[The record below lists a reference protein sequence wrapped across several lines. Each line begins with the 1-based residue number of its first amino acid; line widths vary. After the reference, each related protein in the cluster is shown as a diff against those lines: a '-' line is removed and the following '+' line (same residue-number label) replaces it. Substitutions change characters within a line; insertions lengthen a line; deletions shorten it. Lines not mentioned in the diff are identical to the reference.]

1 MNRVRDISCPF
12 TLFSRLD
19 PNEFTVPESSYSL
32 FDLHLRSELPLCSL
46 RDVQNISAQ
55 LVFLR
60 GSKPW
65 HEWRRLCSVK
75 WEFTGT
81 ARDRYNRPQLA
92 GFRNQLGHLITTQ
105 SGLYFVDCSLTEIS
119 FRPFLNSGL
128 NQWGNSA
135 VNVLAGRQQI
145 AGYFILHGNALG
157 LFGRGVILFGAS
169 GTGKSTLT
177 TALVS
182 RGAKVISEDV
192 TCLVQTNTDPIILPG
207 PASIKL
213 ESDAARA
220 LGFDPKELPKAHD
233 TAGKVVLAHK
243 LQPDFFCSETLPLA
257 VGYCLNR
264 HQYDECTWSVRV
276 VDSSSHDA
284 LLNLLRSCLGLYLL
298 DVEAQGKLLTSLSN
312 LSENLR
318 IKHLHY
324 GSSYERLTE
333 VCQQIETDVRNL

>member
-1 MNRVRDISCPF
+1 MNKARDISYPS

-19 PNEFTVPESSYSL
+19 PNEFTVRASSYSL
-32 FDLHLRSELPLCSL
+32 FDLHLRSELPLCCL
-46 RDVQNISAQ
+46 RDVQNESSQ
-55 LVFLR
+55 PVFLR
-60 GSKPW
+60 VSKPW
-65 HEWRRLCSVK
+65 HEWKSLSSVK

-105 SGLYFVDCSLTEIS
+105 TGMYFVDSSLTEIS
-119 FRPFLNSGL
+119 FRPFLNSGF
-128 NQWGNSA
+128 NPWGNSA
-135 VNVLAGRQQI
+135 LNVLAGRQQI
-145 AGYFILHGNALG
+145 AGYFTLHGNALG

-192 TCLVQTNTDPIILPG
+192 TCLVQTNRDSIILPG

-213 ESDAARA
+213 ESEAARS
-220 LGFDPKELPKAHD
+220 LGFDPKELPKAHN
-233 TAGKVVLAHK
+233 TSGKLVLAHK
-243 LQPDFFCSETLPLA
+243 MQPDFFCSETLPLL

-264 HQYDECTWSVRV
+264 HQYDGCAWSARV

-298 DVEAQGKLLTSLSN
+298 DVKAQGKLLTSLSS
-312 LSENLR
+312 LSENIR
-318 IKHLHY
+318 IKQLHY